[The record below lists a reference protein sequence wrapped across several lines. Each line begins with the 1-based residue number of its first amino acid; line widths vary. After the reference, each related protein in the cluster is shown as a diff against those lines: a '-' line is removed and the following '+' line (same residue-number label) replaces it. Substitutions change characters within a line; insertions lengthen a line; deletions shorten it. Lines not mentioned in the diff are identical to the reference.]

1 MLIRDLCQILNEIAP
16 IRLAESWD
24 NVGLLAGDE
33 ASSVERVM
41 TCLTITDVSLDEAI
55 AERADL
61 VISHHPIP
69 FKPLNRITSHTT
81 TGRLLLKA
89 IRANVAI
96 YSPHTAWDNAPH
108 GINRQLATM
117 LAMQSPIPLTLAA
130 DPDLAKQGLGTGIHG
145 KLSRRFTLEE
155 LVQKLELSLPS
166 IRPRTT
172 HPLQQTI
179 SNIGIVCGSGGSM
192 IGLAAQRGCDAF
204 LTGEATYHQCLEAEA
219 LGVAMVMIGHFASE
233 FFAMRQLADM
243 LSRRAP
249 EIHFWASVK
258 DDSQF

>member
-1 MLIRDLCQILNEIAP
+1 MLLRELCQTLNEIAP
-16 IRLAESWD
+16 VRLAESWD
-24 NVGLLAGDE
+24 NVGLLVGDE
-33 ASSVERVM
+33 SASVERVM
-41 TCLTITDVSLDEAI
+41 TCLTITDASLDEAI

-61 VISHHPIP
+61 IISHHPIP
-69 FKPLNRITSHTT
+69 FKPLPRITSHST

-89 IRANVAI
+89 IRSNLAI
-96 YSPHTAWDNAPH
+96 YSPHTAWDNAFH

-117 LAMQSPIPLTLAA
+117 LALQSPTPLTPAA
-130 DPDLAKQGLGTGIHG
+130 DPELAKQGLGTGIYG

-155 LVQKLELSLPS
+155 LVQKLELSLPA
-166 IRPRTT
+166 IRPRAT
-172 HPLQQTI
+172 HPLQQSI

-192 IGLAAQRGCDAF
+192 VGLAAQRGCDAF

-243 LSRRAP
+243 LSRRVP
-249 EIHFWASVK
+249 EVHFWASMK